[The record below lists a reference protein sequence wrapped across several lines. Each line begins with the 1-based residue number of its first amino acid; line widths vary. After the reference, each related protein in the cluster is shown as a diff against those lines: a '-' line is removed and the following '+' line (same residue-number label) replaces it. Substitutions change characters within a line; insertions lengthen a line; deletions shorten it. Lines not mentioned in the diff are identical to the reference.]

1 MNEIYVLLLSET
13 GPSAASHKE
22 VMKLRRDNQNLSEE
36 NNLLKLKIDILLD
49 MVGITL
55 FKYSICVFHLNDFWP
70 SNGP

>member
-1 MNEIYVLLLSET
+1 MTGNFSHIRITETDVFKNLFPILCLIYFKNVSET

-49 MVGITL
+49 MVR
-55 FKYSICVFHLNDFWP
+55 
-70 SNGP
+70 

>member
-1 MNEIYVLLLSET
+1 MWFCLLLSET

-49 MVGITL
+49 MVGC
-55 FKYSICVFHLNDFWP
+55 Y
-70 SNGP
+70 

>member
-1 MNEIYVLLLSET
+1 MSSRTYFPSFALFILKNVSET

-49 MVGITL
+49 MVR
-55 FKYSICVFHLNDFWP
+55 
-70 SNGP
+70 